1 MIVRLYDRLLDAMA
15 SAAVILLF
23 GVMVGIG
30 VDVAARYMFGRP
42 IGWVYEFV
50 QHSMLLILFLGLP
63 WLTRQR
69 EHVSVDIVV
78 DAVSQALRR
87 VMLIAGSLL
96 SALVCGHLARWA
108 LASTHDNFTRNVLTD
123 GIYPVPRWWLIG
135 VIALGL
141 TLTTIELVRIAIR
154 MVRDPAMTRRSGDA
168 EVDSLGLDPAAT
180 SVAVEK

>member
-15 SAAVILLF
+15 YAAVILLF
-23 GVMVGIG
+23 AVMVGIG
-30 VDVAARYMFGRP
+30 VDVAARYLFGSP

-78 DAVSQALRR
+78 DAVPPPVRR
-87 VMLIAGSLL
+87 VMLVAGCLL

-108 LASTHDNFTRNVLTD
+108 LVSTHDNFTRNVLTD

-141 TLTTIELVRIAIR
+141 TLTTFELLRIAVR
-154 MVRDPAMTRRSGDA
+154 MVRDPALTRRSGDA
-168 EVDSLGLDPAAT
+168 EIDALGLDTATT
-180 SVAVEK
+180 SVVTEK